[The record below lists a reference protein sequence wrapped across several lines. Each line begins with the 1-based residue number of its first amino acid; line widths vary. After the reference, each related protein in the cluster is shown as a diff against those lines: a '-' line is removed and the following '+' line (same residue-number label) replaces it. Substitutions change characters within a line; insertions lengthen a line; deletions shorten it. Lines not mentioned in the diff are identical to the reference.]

1 MLRTIFVKGK
11 IMNFCQDLKK
21 GWLKFDITNVPLSK
35 FNYTVLSA
43 LDKHAP
49 K

>member
-1 MLRTIFVKGK
+1 
-11 IMNFCQDLKK
+11 MNFCKDLKK
-21 GWLKFDITNVPLSK
+21 EWLKFDITNVPLSK